1 MTLSELKR
9 DATNYTWELYYFS
22 FDGGETQAAH
32 YAKNK
37 TRKVVSGSSKSIT
50 FEDGGELEWPK
61 ASQCSFDEYLYNNS
75 DIIFSIEVDNRTDS
89 PTMLSY
95 HLRPIGE

>member
-1 MTLSELKR
+1 MTLSKLKR
-9 DATNYTWELYYFS
+9 TATNYTWELYYFS

-37 TRKVVSGSSKSIT
+37 PRKVASEVSKSIT
-50 FEDGGELEWPK
+50 FEDGGEFIWPK

-75 DIIFSIEVDNRTDS
+75 D
-89 PTMLSY
+89 LSLI
-95 HLRPIGE
+95 HI